1 MSLLDV
7 DGLTIR
13 YGRDAVV
20 SELTFALEPGEA
32 VGLVGESGSGKSQ
45 TALAVMGLLPAAA
58 AVSGSIRFAGTDLC
72 RLGGRAMNRLRGVRL
87 SMVFQDPSLA
97 LNPYLTVGRQL
108 GAILHAHGLAR
119 GGEAL
124 DRVAAALA
132 DVGLP
137 DPGRQLAAYPHEL
150 SGGMRQRV
158 MIAAALL
165 GKPELLIADE
175 PTSALDPGVQ
185 AQILKLLDRL
195 RGRTALLL
203 ITHDLGVVAGHCQRT
218 LVIQS
223 GRLVESG
230 ATAAVFRAPAH
241 AATRELIA
249 AVPDPAAA
257 SPPVGDADVLLR
269 ADALSVRY
277 PRGAGP
283 AAVREVTLAVRRG
296 ETLALVGESG
306 SGKTSVARA
315 LCGLVAPT
323 GGSLAFAGEPL
334 GATLAERPLDRK
346 RRIQLV
352 FQDPAGSLSPGMS
365 VAAILGEPLR
375 VHEPGLARRDL
386 RQRVAAALA
395 GMGLGPEYLCRY
407 PHQLSGG
414 QAQRTALA
422 RALVLSPELLICDE
436 AVAALDGRVR
446 TRILERLKAVQASTG
461 LSMLFI
467 AHDLAVV
474 KQIAHRVAVMHRG
487 RIVET
492 GVTDAVFGTPR
503 HPHTRALLDASPD
516 PLHRRFGAPAGKDA
530 L

>member
-72 RLGGRAMNRLRGVRL
+72 RLGGRAMNRLRSVRL

-108 GAILHAHGLAR
+108 SAILHAHGLAR

-124 DRVAAALA
+124 DRAAAALA

-137 DPGRQLAAYPHEL
+137 APRRQLAAYPHEL

-165 GKPELLIADE
+165 GEPELLIADE

-185 AQILKLLDRL
+185 ARILELLDRL

-230 ATAAVFRAPAH
+230 ATAAVFRAPAR

-257 SPPVGDADVLLR
+257 SPPAGDADVLMR

-296 ETLALVGESG
+296 ETMALVGESG

-386 RQRVAAALA
+386 RRRVAAALA

-422 RALVLSPELLICDE
+422 RALVLRPELLICDE

-516 PLHRRFGAPAGKDA
+516 PLRRRFSAPAGKEP
-530 L
+530 